1 MLIQAPGLNSVE
13 SVRPSRRL
21 RLRSSQ
27 EIRLNIIRGFAFCVG
42 SKVLWLL
49 SECLAGGNSLNTLKC
64 LNGMLR
70 EVYNAK
76 RVKKG

>member
-1 MLIQAPGLNSVE
+1 MLIQAPGLNSVA
-13 SVRPSRRL
+13 SVRPSH

-27 EIRLNIIRGFAFCVG
+27 EIRLNIIRGFTFCVA